1 MTLEPAATLAQ
12 ITDTLRQSTSP
23 GMTARD
29 LLMQGQQRLDAAFP
43 ATPIRELVSGR
54 SAMVD
59 QVLQAA
65 WSLFDLDHPSPH
77 GDDDG
82 PALALVAVGGYGR
95 GELHPHSDVDVLIL
109 LANAPGD
116 ALCSKLEQ
124 FIALLWDTGL
134 EIGHS
139 VRTMDECVDLA
150 REDITVATN
159 IMESRTLAGDDT
171 LRQQLAARTGP
182 DVIWPTASFFEAKWQ
197 EQVARHKK
205 HNDTEYNLEPDT
217 KNAPGGLRDLQ
228 MVGWVAKRHFD
239 VDRLEQLIDLGF
251 LTEREYSMLQRCQ
264 EILFQ
269 IRWALHN
276 VSGRNEN
283 RLLFDHQRQVAALL
297 GHEDSSSNLAVEVFM
312 KRFYRV
318 SLALSVLNEML
329 LQLFDEAILQHDK
342 PQRVLPLNRR
352 FQIHNDYLEITAPDV
367 FARQPSALMEM
378 FVVLAQHPDLKGVRA
393 STIRHA
399 IEQRKLIDDDFRN
412 DPRNTALFMQLLRS
426 PHALFTQLRRM
437 KRYGIL
443 GQYLPEF
450 GNIIGMMQY
459 DLFHIYTVDAHTLL
473 VVKNMRR
480 LRHEETREHF
490 PLACDVFYRLPKPE
504 LLYVAGLYHD
514 IAKGRGGD
522 HSELGADD
530 AIAFCKRHGL
540 STWDAKLVAWLVRSH
555 LVMSVTAQRKDIADP
570 EVVYEFARQ
579 VGDLV
584 HLDYLYLLTV
594 SDINATNPALW
605 NSWRDSLLRQLY
617 IETKRALRRGLNNPV
632 DKQDWIDETRDE
644 ALRIL
649 EQRQLPADKV
659 EHLWA
664 SIGDEYFLRE
674 NAVDIAWHTEAMLTR
689 DNTDQPLVLIRD
701 TSSAQHDGGTQ
712 IFVYTPD
719 TENLFAATVNA
730 LDQLNLTIMD
740 ARIITSGDGFSLDS
754 YVVLDEHGT
763 PIGNDHARL
772 DVIRD
777 TLTRAL
783 ADPSGFRAIVQR
795 RMPRRHKHFSVPT
808 RVIIS
813 NDLVHDHTVVDIHT
827 LDRPG
832 LLARIGRLFM
842 EFGLLLQNAR
852 IATLG
857 ERAEDVFFVTQ
868 KDGSPISD
876 PDLCERLQQRIKE
889 ELDDVNDATPASL
902 TF

>member
-1 MTLEPAATLAQ
+1 MTFEPALTREQ
-12 ITDTLRQSTSP
+12 ITAVLREHAVPGKAARTLL
-23 GMTARD
+23 AE
-29 LLMQGQQRLDAAFP
+29 GQARLDAAFME
-43 ATPIRELVSGR
+43 TPIRDLVGGR
-54 SAMVD
+54 ALLVD
-59 QVLQAA
+59 RILQAG
-65 WSLFDLDHPSPH
+65 WDLFALE
-77 GDDDG
+77 GGCDG
-82 PALALVAVGGYGR
+82 FPDIALVAVGGYGR

-109 LANAPGD
+109 LASPPGD
-116 ALCSKLEQ
+116 ALCGKLEQ
-124 FIALLWDTGL
+124 FIAFLWDTGL

-139 VRTMDECVDLA
+139 VRTLDECVDLA

-159 IMESRTLAGDDT
+159 IMEARTLAGDDT
-171 LRQQLAARTGP
+171 LRARLAERTGP
-182 DVIWPTASFFEAKWQ
+182 SHIWPTADFYAAKCA
-197 EQVARHKK
+197 EQVARHRK
-205 HNDTEYNLEPDT
+205 HNDTEYNLEPDM

-239 VDRLEQLIDLGF
+239 VDSLDQLVGLGF
-251 LTEREYSMLQRCQ
+251 LTAREFSMLERCQ
-264 EILFQ
+264 EVLFE
-269 IRWALHN
+269 IRWALHQ

-297 GHEDSSSNLAVEVFM
+297 GHEDSDANLAVEVFM

-329 LQLFDEAILQHDK
+329 LQLFDEAIVQHDQ

-352 FQIHNDYLEITAPDV
+352 FRIHNDYLEVTDPKV
-367 FARQPSALMEM
+367 FEEQPSALLEV
-378 FVVLAQHPDLKGVRA
+378 FVVMAQHPDLKGVRA
-393 STIRHA
+393 STIREVIAH
-399 IEQRKLIDDDFRN
+399 RKLIDDAFRA

-450 GNIIGMMQY
+450 GNIIGLMQY

-480 LRHEETREHF
+480 LRHEETREKF

-504 LLYVAGLYHD
+504 LLYIAGLYHD

-530 AIAFCKRHGL
+530 AIAFCQRHGL
-540 STWDAKLVAWLVRSH
+540 SSWDAKLVAWLVRSH

-584 HLDYLYLLTV
+584 HLDYLYVLTV

-605 NSWRDSLLRQLY
+605 NTWRDSLLRQLY

-649 EQRQLPADKV
+649 QQRQLPVQQV
-659 EHLWA
+659 EQLWA
-664 SIGDEYFLRE
+664 GIGDEYFLRE
-674 NAVDIAWHTEAMLTR
+674 NAVDIAWHTEAMLAR
-689 DNTDQPLVLIRD
+689 DNPDAPLVLIRE
-701 TSSAQHDGGTQ
+701 TSSSQHEGGTQ

-740 ARIITSGDGFSLDS
+740 ARIITSADGFSLDS
-754 YVVLDEHGT
+754 YIVLDEHGT
-763 PIGNDHARL
+763 PIGNDRPRL
-772 DVIRD
+772 DAIRE
-777 TLTRAL
+777 TLTEAL
-783 ADPSGFRAIVQR
+783 SDPGSFGDIVQR
-795 RMPRRHKHFSVPT
+795 RMPRRHRHFKVPT

-813 NDLVHDHTVVDIHT
+813 NDIVNDHTVVDILT

-832 LLARIGRLFM
+832 LLARVGRLFM

-876 PDLCERLQQRIKE
+876 PALCERLQQRLIE
-889 ELDDVNDATPASL
+889 ELDDTTSDATLPASGL
-902 TF
+902 SI